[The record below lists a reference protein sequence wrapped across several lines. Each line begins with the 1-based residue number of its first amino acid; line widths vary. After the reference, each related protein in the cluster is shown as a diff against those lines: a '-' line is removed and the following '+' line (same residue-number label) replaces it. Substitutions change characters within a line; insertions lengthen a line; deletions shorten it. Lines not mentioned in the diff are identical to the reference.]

1 MRLVLCDDHRMMRD
15 GLRVILENAGLE
27 VVGEAADGREAVQL
41 AEKLLPDVVV
51 MDIVM
56 PELNGV
62 DATRAIHARCPEVKV
77 IGLSMTAEPRYVE
90 TLLAAGAAGYLL
102 KSSAAEELIE
112 AVQAVASGQPYI
124 SPRVTA
130 VLTPAA
136 AEAALSSRPQGA
148 AAQAG
153 SPSSAPPPSSRLRRA
168 LSAREREVLQ
178 LLAEGYSS
186 KEIAARLQVAT
197 TTVESHR
204 RQITDKLKLRTIAEL
219 TKYAIRE
226 GLTPLE

>member
-1 MRLVLCDDHRMMRD
+1 VVGVKLVLCDDHRMMRD
-15 GLRVILENAGLE
+15 GLRSILEKAGLE

-41 AEKLLPDVVV
+41 AEQLQPDVVV
-51 MDIVM
+51 MDVVM

-62 DATRAIHARCPEVKV
+62 DATRAIRARCPCVKV
-77 IGLSMTAEPRYVE
+77 LGLSMTAEPRYVQ
-90 TLLAAGAAGYLL
+90 TLLAAGATGYLL
-102 KSSAAEELIE
+102 KSSAADELLE
-112 AVQAVASGQPYI
+112 AVHAVASGQPYI
-124 SPRVTA
+124 SPSVA
-130 VLTPAA
+130 GVLSPCSGDTGQCT
-136 AEAALSSRPQGA
+136 STSA
-148 AAQAG
+148 AAQPGA
-153 SPSSAPPPSSRLRRA
+153 PPSSRTRRA

>member
-41 AEKLLPDVVV
+41 AEKLSPDVVV

-102 KSSAAEELIE
+102 KSSAADELIE
-112 AVQAVASGQPYI
+112 AVQTVASGQPYI

-130 VLTPAA
+130 MLTPAA
-136 AEAALSSRPQGA
+136 AEVAQNVALAGA
-148 AAQAG
+148 A
-153 SPSSAPPPSSRLRRA
+153 STAPPPSSRLRRA

>member
-41 AEKLLPDVVV
+41 AQKLSPDVVV

-102 KSSAAEELIE
+102 KSSAADELIE

-136 AEAALSSRPQGA
+136 AEVAQHV
-148 AAQAG
+148 AQAG
-153 SPSSAPPPSSRLRRA
+153 AASCASPPSSRLRRA

>member
-41 AEKLLPDVVV
+41 AEKLAPDIVV

-62 DATRAIHARCPEVKV
+62 DATRAIHTRCPEVKV

-102 KSSAAEELIE
+102 KSSAADELLE

-130 VLTPAA
+130 MLTPAA
-136 AEAALSSRPQGA
+136 AEVAQNV
-148 AAQAG
+148 AQAG
-153 SPSSAPPPSSRLRRA
+153 AASSAPPPSSRLRRA

>member
-1 MRLVLCDDHRMMRD
+1 MQVRLVLCDDHRMMRD
-15 GLRVILENAGLE
+15 GLRIILENAGLA
-27 VVGEAADGREAVQL
+27 VVGEAADGRQAVQL
-41 AEKLLPDVVV
+41 AEQLSPDIVV
-51 MDIVM
+51 MDVVM

-62 DATRAIHARCPEVKV
+62 DATRAIRARCPSVKV
-77 IGLSMTAEPRYVE
+77 LGLSMMAEPRYVQ
-90 TLLAAGAAGYLL
+90 TLLGAGASGYLL
-102 KSSAAEELIE
+102 KSSAADELLE
-112 AVQAVASGQPYI
+112 AVQAVADGGTFVSPCLAGMPGSGLGSTDGAPDT
-124 SPRVTA
+124 RV
-130 VLTPAA
+130 
-136 AEAALSSRPQGA
+136 G
-148 AAQAG
+148 AG
-153 SPSSAPPPSSRLRRA
+153 SSAAPPSSRLRRA

>member
-1 MRLVLCDDHRMMRD
+1 MKILLCDDHRMMRD
-15 GLRVILENAGLE
+15 GLRVILEHAGLG
-27 VVGEAADGREAVQL
+27 VVGEASDGREAVQL
-41 AEKLLPDVVV
+41 AERLEPDVVV

-62 DATRAIHARCPEVKV
+62 DATRAIVARCPGVKV
-77 IGLSMTAEPRYVE
+77 IGLSMTAEPRYVH
-90 TLLAAGAAGYLL
+90 TLLAAGATGYLL

-112 AVQAVASGQPYI
+112 AVQAVANGQQYVSQSVAGVLSPCSGDAGQC
-124 SPRVTA
+124 T
-130 VLTPAA
+130 
-136 AEAALSSRPQGA
+136 
-148 AAQAG
+148 QAG
-153 SPSSAPPPSSRLRRA
+153 APPAPPPPSSRMRRA

>member
-15 GLRVILENAGLE
+15 GLRIILENAGHE

-41 AEKLLPDVVV
+41 AERLLPDVVV

-62 DATRAIHARCPEVKV
+62 DATRAILARCPAVKV
-77 IGLSMTAEPRYVE
+77 LGLSMTAEPRYVQ
-90 TLLAAGAAGYLL
+90 TLLATGAAGYLL
-102 KSSAAEELIE
+102 KSSAADELIE
-112 AVQAVASGQPYI
+112 AVQAVAGGQLYV
-124 SPRVTA
+124 SPCLAPCPSTA
-130 VLTPAA
+130 PAA
-136 AEAALSSRPQGA
+136 AQVGA
-148 AAQAG
+148 
-153 SPSSAPPPSSRLRRA
+153 PSSPPPSSRMRRA

>member
-15 GLRVILENAGLE
+15 GLRIILENAGLE
-27 VVGEAADGREAVQL
+27 VVGEAADGREAVRL
-41 AEKLLPDVVV
+41 AEALAPDIVV

-62 DATRAIHARCPEVKV
+62 DATRAIVARCPSVKV

-90 TLLAAGAAGYLL
+90 TLLAAGASGYLL
-102 KSSAAEELIE
+102 KSSAADELIE
-112 AVQAVASGQPYI
+112 AVQAVAAGQPYI
-124 SPRVTA
+124 SPNVTA
-130 VLTPAA
+130 VADAPQ
-136 AEAALSSRPQGA
+136 SSRAQSSMARAGA
-148 AAQAG
+148 AA
-153 SPSSAPPPSSRLRRA
+153 SAAPASSRLRRA

>member
-15 GLRVILENAGLE
+15 GLRIILENAGLE
-27 VVGEAADGREAVQL
+27 VVGEAADGREAVRL
-41 AEKLLPDVVV
+41 AEALAPDIVV

-62 DATRAIHARCPEVKV
+62 DATRAIVARCPSVKV

-90 TLLAAGAAGYLL
+90 TLLAAGASGYLL
-102 KSSAAEELIE
+102 KSSAADELIE
-112 AVQAVASGQPYI
+112 AVQAVAAGQPYI
-124 SPRVTA
+124 SPSVTA
-130 VLTPAA
+130 MADAPQ
-136 AEAALSSRPQGA
+136 SSGAQSSMARAGA
-148 AAQAG
+148 AA
-153 SPSSAPPPSSRLRRA
+153 SAAPASSRLRRA

>member
-41 AEKLLPDVVV
+41 AEKLLPDIVV

-62 DATRAIHARCPEVKV
+62 DATRAIHSRCPEVKV

-136 AEAALSSRPQGA
+136 AEAAQLSKVQGTA
-148 AAQAG
+148 PAG
-153 SPSSAPPPSSRLRRA
+153 PASSAPPPSSRLRRA

>member
-41 AEKLLPDVVV
+41 AEKLAPDIVV

-62 DATRAIHARCPEVKV
+62 DATRAIHTRCPEVKV

-102 KSSAAEELIE
+102 KSSAADELLE

-130 VLTPAA
+130 MLTPAA
-136 AEAALSSRPQGA
+136 AEVAQNVASAGA
-148 AAQAG
+148 A
-153 SPSSAPPPSSRLRRA
+153 STAPPPSSRLRRA

>member
-41 AEKLLPDVVV
+41 AEKLLPDIVV

-62 DATRAIHARCPEVKV
+62 DATRAIHARCPDVKV

-102 KSSAAEELIE
+102 KSSAADELLE
-112 AVQAVASGQPYI
+112 AVQAVASGQPYM

-130 VLTPAA
+130 MLTPAA
-136 AEAALSSRPQGA
+136 AESAQNVAQPGA
-148 AAQAG
+148 A
-153 SPSSAPPPSSRLRRA
+153 SSAPPPSSRLRRA

>member
-15 GLRVILENAGLE
+15 GLRIILENAGLE

-41 AEKLLPDVVV
+41 AEKLLPDIVV

-62 DATRAIHARCPEVKV
+62 DATRAIHVRCPEVKV
-77 IGLSMTAEPRYVE
+77 IGLSMSAEPRYVE

-102 KSSAAEELIE
+102 KSSAADELIE

-136 AEAALSSRPQGA
+136 AEVAQSV
-148 AAQAG
+148 AQAG
-153 SPSSAPPPSSRLRRA
+153 AASSAPPPSSRLRRA